1 MIEHALEHLGVALCG
16 HELEDIGEIAVVVIR
31 AGRNPRG
38 DSRRKVGE
46 VEPPL
51 LAGVAAKEFL
61 AEVLANAVQDDVL
74 AGLDLAFWDANRF
87 EMRRRTG
94 LVEIEIVEAF
104 NVGRLIGSG

>member
-1 MIEHALEHLGVALCG
+1 M
-16 HELEDIGEIAVVVIR
+16 
-31 AGRNPRG
+31 
-38 DSRRKVGE
+38 
-46 VEPPL
+46 

-94 LVEIEIVEAF
+94 LVEIEILERIQRQPIDRQRCR
-104 NVGRLIGSG
+104 RLRRAPDARRNANR